1 MAVPLTTAA
10 AAARYR
16 ALFQS
21 AADPIL
27 VADENG
33 HYVDANPAP
42 SPSSATPLRNCCS
55 YM

>member
-1 MAVPLTTAA
+1 MATPLSPAV

-33 HYVDANPAP
+33 HYVDANPDFDVEDA
-42 SPSSATPLRNCCS
+42 R
-55 YM
+55 